1 MYRAASSR
9 RAISDKRLLPSPKKR
24 GIVPPLTSP
33 KQEHGDASKAEI
45 KQLYLLQLRK
55 GHFTTQELAQAKGL
69 SEKDAGSQLES
80 LRARALIAGA
90 PVGKQHG
97 FALTREA
104 RKRITVVLAG
114 GVYDVLHLGHVTSLE
129 EAAQLGDV
137 LIVVVA
143 TDITVESFKGRKP
156 MFPEE
161 DRRALVEALKPVDRA
176 ILGYEDVGTGY
187 EQILSEVQPDI
198 IALGYDQDLLAKT
211 VQEIVQKRGMTARIV
226 RLTKYDK
233 EKFISSTSV
242 RQKILEDL
250 E

>member
-1 MYRAASSR
+1 LSKL
-9 RAISDKRLLPSPKKR
+9 DPKRD
-24 GIVPPLTSP
+24 
-33 KQEHGDASKAEI
+33 EAKAEI

-55 GHFTTQELAQAKGL
+55 GHFTTREYALARGL
-69 SEKDAGSQLES
+69 SEEDAGGELNSI
-80 LRARALIAGA
+80 RAQGMITSAS
-90 PVGKQHG
+90 VGTEHS

-104 RKRITVVLAG
+104 RGKITVVLAG

-143 TDITVESFKGRKP
+143 TDVTVESFKGRKP
-156 MFPEE
+156 IFPEE
-161 DRRALVEALKPVDRA
+161 DRRALVEALKHVDRA

-211 VQEIVQKRGMTARIV
+211 VQEIVQKRRMNARIV

-242 RQKILEDL
+242 RQKILEDS